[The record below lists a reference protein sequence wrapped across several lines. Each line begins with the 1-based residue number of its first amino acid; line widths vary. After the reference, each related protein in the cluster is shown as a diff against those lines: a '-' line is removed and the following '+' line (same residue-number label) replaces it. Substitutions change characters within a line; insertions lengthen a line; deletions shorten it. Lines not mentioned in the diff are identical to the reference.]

1 MDNSWR
7 EATHRTVLSLEPDTM
22 VFPSGLTATLYTPLA
37 CPSNIL
43 LTWPDARSHTLVRE
57 GRFRSKISLNSN
69 PESSAAR
76 SDSPQR
82 LVFRPRYD
90 GLAIRADGDAS
101 HPAGVP
107 LECGFALARG
117 QLPYAGPCGK
127 VSEAKLVIDL
137 KRIESARSHSPDGLV
152 AGARHYGLAI
162 RTHGY
167 ADDLSGVPFECALA
181 FARGKVPHA
190 MSCGKVSEQI

>member
-1 MDNSWR
+1 M
-7 EATHRTVLSLEPDTM
+7 
-22 VFPSGLTATLYTPLA
+22 
-37 CPSNIL
+37 
-43 LTWPDARSHTLVRE
+43 
-57 GRFRSKISLNSN
+57 
-69 PESSAAR
+69 AR
-76 SDSPQR
+76 SDSPHTFVAGAR
-82 LVFRPRYD
+82 HD
-90 GLAIRADGDAS
+90 GVAIWADG
-101 HPAGVP
+101 HGIHVTRVT
-107 LECGFALARG
+107 LHRALA
-117 QLPYAGPCGK
+117 LAGRQVPHVMPCGK

-190 MSCGKVSEQI
+190 GRVGRFRRKEISHHYETKKLAQATHRTVLSSEPDTMVVPSSLTATLNTFPV